1 MLNSLECLFYRL
13 TFFCDPG
20 AMCCVIIKEMP
31 KSAHVWKFILYFFF
45 LRGWSSA
52 VTVWTLPK
60 CCRRKAYASAY
71 ATSNWILDDHQGIGQ
86 NQIFT
91 FHIGIKQK
99 EKGIPFVYIFFK
111 KRVVYTIGDSNSVYG
126 SIITEIQSITLTEDL
141 KSIKKTHSI
150 STTSTTTHSKRQV
163 NFLNLWHIFTK
174 TISAI
179 LTCFHN
185 YFKTLLD
192 WCPSVTSICGSPIQ
206 TILKIP

>member
-1 MLNSLECLFYRL
+1 MFGNLFY
-13 TFFCDPG
+13 
-20 AMCCVIIKEMP
+20 I
-31 KSAHVWKFILYFFF
+31 FFF

-99 EKGIPFVYIFFK
+99 EKGIPFVYILDREK

-126 SIITEIQSITLTEDL
+126 CIITKIQSITLTEDL

-150 STTSTTTHSKRQV
+150 STTSTTTHSKV
-163 NFLNLWHIFTK
+163 YVKWTFLIFATFSRK
-174 TISAI
+174 QFQQFWPAFTI
-179 LTCFHN
+179 
-185 YFKTLLD
+185 
-192 WCPSVTSICGSPIQ
+192 
-206 TILKIP
+206 ILKHFWTDVHQSLPYVGRQFKRSWKSRSCR